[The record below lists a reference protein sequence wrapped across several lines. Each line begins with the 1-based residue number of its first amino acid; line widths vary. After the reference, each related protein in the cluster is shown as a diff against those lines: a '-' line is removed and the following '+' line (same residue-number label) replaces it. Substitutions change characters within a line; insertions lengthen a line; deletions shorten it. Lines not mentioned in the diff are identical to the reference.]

1 MRNRLAVILSAAAF
15 VAVFAAANA
24 SAQDRAGGWLGVG
37 GGWGSANLT
46 SDEMDESDDTGRE
59 NSGVVY
65 FNGGYAVN
73 PHVLV
78 GGELNLWTKSF
89 DDQGLGGTADVNF
102 YNVLGTVT
110 VYPSAGVGGFF
121 MKGGAGVGF
130 FDMNAKAAGVTVN
143 FDLGKGLAAIAGG
156 GYDIPVG
163 RLTITPAVNYWYGS
177 TGDMKVLGETLLT
190 GVSHNVITTT
200 VGVTWP

>member
-15 VAVFAAANA
+15 VIAFAAADA
-24 SAQDRAGGWLGVG
+24 SAQDRAGGWIGVG
-37 GGWGSANLT
+37 GGWGSADLT
-46 SDEMDESDDTGRE
+46 TDDSGDGGRE
-59 NSGVVY
+59 NGGAFY
-65 FNGGYAVN
+65 FNGGYTVN
-73 PHVLV
+73 PHVLA
-78 GGELNLWTKSF
+78 GGEFNLWTRSY
-89 DDQGLGGTADVNF
+89 DAQGLGGKADVYF

-110 VYPSAGVGGFF
+110 VYPSAGLGGFF
-121 MKGGAGVGF
+121 MKGGAGVAF
-130 FDMNAKAAGVTVN
+130 FDMDANALGVTVN
-143 FDLGKGLAAIAGG
+143 LDLGKGFAAIAGG

-163 RLTITPAVNYWYGS
+163 RLMITPAVNYWYGH